1 MVNKTGKPVQILI
14 VDDEP
19 LIRKSLYE
27 ILRIEGYR
35 VQMAETGEEALGI
48 LKKER
53 IDIVVTDFQLP
64 KMNGIAL
71 LEEIKRWSL
80 KTEVILI
87 TGYATLESAVD
98 AMKQGAFHYFA
109 KPLRLDEVRKVV
121 AEAMGKIR
129 LRRENRALR
138 EQVESF
144 QGKVRI
150 ITQDGEM
157 QRLLDMSRQIAPTD
171 CNVLITG
178 ESGTGKELVAKA
190 IHQTSL
196 RKDKPF
202 VVINCAAM
210 PETLLESELFGYIR
224 GAFTGAATDK
234 EGLFEIAHEG
244 CVFLDEIAD
253 IPPSMQVKLL
263 RVIQEGEVRRI
274 GDTLSKNIDVRIMA
288 ATNKNLASEISNGG
302 FREDLFYRL
311 NVIAIN
317 LPSLKDRS
325 DDIPILTQSLLQKY
339 TKQLGKPGVKI
350 AFDALSAL
358 QNYSWPGNV
367 RELENVIE
375 RAIVLSDGDTITAKN
390 LPSKILSAI
399 FYNSVK
405 QEPDLAELNYKEAKK
420 RALNIF
426 NRSYI
431 IGILEKTGWNI
442 TAASEQA
449 GMDRSNFKKIIKKYS
464 VEMKKE

>member
-1 MVNKTGKPVQILI
+1 MSTMHNPSILL
-14 VDDEP
+14 VTQ
-19 LIRKSLYE
+19 S
-27 ILRIEGYR
+27 
-35 VQMAETGEEALGI
+35 ETDLAFLSKVCSKNDWSIASVADATLAMHQLSHHDFTVVIIDSDLG
-48 LKKER
+48 
-53 IDIVVTDFQLP
+53 DI
-64 KMNGIAL
+64 NGLQL
-71 LEEIKRWSL
+71 LEW
-80 KTEVILI
+80 
-87 TGYATLESAVD
+87 
-98 AMKQGAFHYFA
+98 
-109 KPLRLDEVRKVV
+109 
-121 AEAMGKIR
+121 
-129 LRRENRALR
+129 
-138 EQVESF
+138 
-144 QGKVRI
+144 I
-150 ITQDGEM
+150 ITQVVRPEVVLLSQASSTEVVVKAIKHGAFDYLEKPLVSVNKVTHLIRQAIEKYKLIHPSYENGENFPGYQGIVGTSPKM
-157 QRLLDMSRQIAPTD
+157 RAVFDLIRSVSASDT
-171 CNVLITG
+171 NVLITG